1 MIRRYLVRNIDIQK
15 MVSSLKTR

>member
-1 MIRRYLVRNIDIQK
+1 VIRRYLVRNIDIQK